1 MLGKDTTHQKKLKYL
16 HINWGTN
23 VKRLVHLGKKFSPK
37 SFVTPLKPYLT
48 DLGNCFRGRFS
59 RQARKES
66 FTPFLK
72 FYIPETLSKS
82 VPVVNNL
89 VTQFTQCRNVGP
101 IEQKVKVPFT
111 DIHIIFIIGSH

>member
-1 MLGKDTTHQKKLKYL
+1 M

-23 VKRLVHLGKKFSPK
+23 VKRLVHLDKKFSRK

-48 DLGNCFRGRFS
+48 DLGNCFRGRLR
-59 RQARKES
+59 RQAKKES
-66 FTPFLK
+66 FTPLLK
-72 FYIPETLSKS
+72 FYILETLNKF
-82 VPVVNNL
+82 VVNNL
-89 VTQFTQCRNVGP
+89 VTQFIQCRNVGP

>member
-1 MLGKDTTHQKKLKYL
+1 M

-23 VKRLVHLGKKFSPK
+23 VKRLVLLDKKFSRK

-48 DLGNCFRGRFS
+48 DLGNCFRGRLR
-59 RQARKES
+59 RQAKKES
-66 FTPFLK
+66 FTPLLK
-72 FYIPETLSKS
+72 FYIPETLNKF

-89 VTQFTQCRNVGP
+89 VTQFIQCRNVGP